1 MDVEVALTLANTLVF
16 QKTGQ
21 DLNTLHAFIFRSA
34 WLNQTYEEMTQTCR
48 YSDTHLKKVGSAL
61 WELLSSGLDA
71 EVNKKT
77 FRAAIERYAQSR
89 PEALDLQDAIAPIPM
104 LRRTDAS
111 AHFPE
116 LLPIPVI
123 EELQFPEGPVEV
135 GSPFYIDFPNIEF
148 CCYYA
153 ISKPGR
159 LIRIKGTRHT
169 GKTSLL
175 ARILNH
181 AREQNYKT
189 VALNLQLV
197 DRKMLQDV
205 DQFLQ
210 WFCARV
216 TRGLQLPLK
225 LEDHW
230 DGVFGSKISCKDYFE
245 NYLLPQLDQPLV
257 LALDELEA
265 VFPYSETADHFF
277 ALLRAW
283 YEEAKMNS
291 IWQNLRL
298 VLVHS
303 TDVYIAEKMHQ
314 SSSINVGLPIQMPE
328 FNVGQIETLAQRH
341 ELDWTIAQAK
351 QLAQLVGGHPY
362 LVRLA
367 LYHIVQDN
375 LSLDEL
381 LRLAPT
387 EAGFYNSHMQE
398 ILALLEGQTDLV
410 NALKTLV
417 VSADPVS
424 LTLTETTKLKR
435 MGLIKVNDNQATLRC
450 ELYRQYFSD
459 HLLPKF

>member
-1 MDVEVALTLANTLVF
+1 MDVEIALTLANALVF

-21 DLNTLHAFIFRSA
+21 NLNTLHAFIFRSA

-61 WELLSSGLDA
+61 WDLLSLGLEA
-71 EVNKKT
+71 QVNKKT

-89 PEALDLQDAIAPIPM
+89 PEALDMQRAIAPIPT
-104 LRRTDAS
+104 LRHTDAS
-111 AHFPE
+111 IQFSTP
-116 LLPIPVI
+116 LPAPVT

-159 LIRIKGTRHT
+159 LIRIEGLRHT

-175 ARILNH
+175 ARILNY

-189 VALNLQLV
+189 VVLNLQLV
-197 DRKMLQDV
+197 DRKMLRDV

-230 DGVFGSKISCKDYFE
+230 DEVFGSKVSCQDYFE

-257 LALDELEA
+257 LALDELDA
-265 VFPYSETADHFF
+265 VFPYPETADHFF

-283 YEEAKMNS
+283 YEEAKMNP

-303 TDVYIAEKMHQ
+303 TDAYITEQMNQ
-314 SSSINVGLPIQMPE
+314 SPFNVGLPIQMPE
-328 FNVGQIETLAQRH
+328 FNIGQIETLAQRH
-341 ELDWTIAQAK
+341 QLDWTIAQAK
-351 QLAQLVGGHPY
+351 QLAQMVGGHPY

-367 LYHIVQDN
+367 LYHTVQDN
-375 LSLDEL
+375 LSIDEL
-381 LRLAPT
+381 LQLAPT
-387 EAGFYNSHMQE
+387 EAGFYNRHMQE
-398 ILALLEGQTDLV
+398 ILALLEEQTDSV
-410 NALKTLV
+410 NALKALV
-417 VSADPVS
+417 TSTEPVS
-424 LTLTETTKLKR
+424 LTLAEITKLKR
-435 MGLIKVNDNQATLRC
+435 MGLIKVKDNQATLRC
-450 ELYRQYFSD
+450 ELYRQYFRD